1 MSQVK
6 MIQIE
11 RELFKRMIGY
21 VDRHPDPSDPEYRY
35 LVQSIQKKLD
45 AMLRRSL
52 YTTYKTGASEETR
65 ALARERYL
73 DEVGVPDS
81 FRWSNRQDTNVMFHK
96 AREEG
101 EENDELLY
109 K

>member
-1 MSQVK
+1 MSRTK

-11 RELFKRMIGY
+11 HELFKKMIGY
-21 VDRHPDPSDPEYRY
+21 IDRHPDPSDPEYRY
-35 LVQSIQKKLD
+35 ILQSIQKKLD

-52 YTTYKTGASEETR
+52 YTTYKTCASEETR
-65 ALARERYL
+65 ALARKRYL

-81 FRWSNRQDTNVMFHK
+81 FRWTDQEDIDLMHLKCKVK
-96 AREEG
+96 G
-101 EENDELLY
+101 EQNDELFY